1 MRGAMQGRMQC
12 KAMFTGAN
20 MRALHRAST
29 RMQNVLPEMTKGQ
42 QDSMLTQP
50 KLQPDQKA
58 IETAEDLSSIAFGF
72 MASKALFAGLHVDI
86 FSALAEGP
94 KSAEE
99 LADIAGIPLNRVV
112 MLATAL
118 VSIGLLINDDDNKFQ
133 NAPASQS
140 FLAKQTKYDFG
151 DYLRY
156 QIDQQMYPFLL
167 QLNAVMKGDLSD
179 DAIASYKHWMTDEE
193 QASVYSESQHAGS
206 LGPGRTLARKVDLAS
221 ATSLLDVGG
230 GTGAITISLS
240 REYPNLETTIIDF
253 PNVAEIGWRFI
264 SEAGMVDRVRY
275 IPGNA
280 VEVQWPGG
288 QDAILM
294 SYLMS
299 GVPGD
304 NVEGLLQKAFE
315 ACSPG
320 GKLMVHDFMVE
331 EDRSGP
337 ALAALWQLQ
346 HMAFTPDARSLSV
359 GWLTKA
365 AKKIGFEVDL
375 VDNLIPA
382 MTKLVV
388 FSKP

>member
-1 MRGAMQGRMQC
+1 MQAQETVP
-12 KAMFTGAN
+12 ATG
-20 MRALHRAST
+20 T
-29 RMQNVLPEMTKGQ
+29 V
-42 QDSMLTQP
+42 
-50 KLQPDQKA
+50 
-58 IETAEDLSSIAFGF
+58 IETAEDLSTIAFGF

-86 FSALAEGP
+86 FSALADGP
-94 KSAEE
+94 KTAED
-99 LADIAGIPLNRVV
+99 LAKDADVPLNRIV
-112 MLATAL
+112 MLTTAL
-118 VSIGLLINDDDNKFQ
+118 SSIGLLVIGDDMKIQ
-133 NAPASQS
+133 NSPAAQS
-140 FLAKQTKYDFG
+140 FLSKQSKYDFG

-179 DAIASYKHWMTDEE
+179 DAIASYRHWMTDEE
-193 QASVYSESQHAGS
+193 QASVYSESQHTGS
-206 LGPGRTLARKVDLAS
+206 LGPGRTLARKVDLAT

-230 GTGAITISLS
+230 GTGAMTISLCNA
-240 REYPNLETTIIDF
+240 YPNLNATIIDF

-264 SEAGMVDRVRY
+264 SEAEMVDRVRY

-280 VEVQWPGG
+280 VNVQWPSN

-299 GVPGD
+299 GVPGED
-304 NVEGLLQKAFE
+304 VEKLLRKAFE
-315 ACSPG
+315 TLAPG

-331 EDRSGP
+331 EDRRGP

-359 GWLTKA
+359 GWLTKTA
-365 AKKIGFEVDL
+365 EKIGFEVAS
-375 VDNLIPA
+375 VDELIPA

-388 FSKP
+388 FTNPA